1 MKELE
6 CLLASVKNLTGKKVY
21 SFNKELIEFIQ
32 SSPTNAEEIE
42 DWIAYCSE
50 NMFLTNDTTLKSF
63 YRVCKLA
70 LINSLV

>member
-6 CLLASVKNLTGKKVY
+6 YLLESIKNLTGKKVY

-32 SSPTNAEEIE
+32 SSPANVEEIE

>member
-21 SFNKELIEFIQ
+21 GFNKELIEFIQ
-32 SSPTNAEEIE
+32 SSLTNAEEIE

-50 NMFLTNDTTLKSF
+50 NVFLTNDTTLKSF
-63 YRVCKLA
+63 YKTCKSKLEN
-70 LINSLV
+70 I